1 MMNLGDKTRS
11 ITIRLTPTLY
21 DFVSSSAKASNLN
34 PSQFIRMMIAGVR
47 ALQMQSKATLD
58 GVVKEIEKNR

>member
-11 ITIRLTPTLY
+11 ITIRLTPLLY